1 MPDTGCAALC
11 SARRGIRIYPMS
23 QERRKRQQER
33 HGVSETKPVP
43 HTVIIAI
50 AIVVVFAVA
59 YYFIRHRQTG
69 RLDVFA
75 KCLTAKQA
83 KMYGAYW
90 CPHCEDQK
98 EKFGSSFQYAPYVEC
113 GIKGS
118 QAIASVCT
126 EAGIKRFPTWIFGD
140 GTRIEGAH
148 ELDFLGEQTGCSL
161 P

>member
-1 MPDTGCAALC
+1 
-11 SARRGIRIYPMS
+11 MS

-33 HGVSETKPVP
+33 QGQGQPNPERLRYI
-43 HTVIIAI
+43 IIAI
-50 AIVVVFAVA
+50 AIVVAFAAA
-59 YYFIRHRQTG
+59 YYFGWHRHNS
-69 RLDVFA
+69 RLDRFA
-75 KCLTAKQA
+75 RCLMAKQA

-118 QAIASVCT
+118 KGIEPVCT
-126 EAGIKRFPTWIFGD
+126 EAGIKRFPTWIFAD
-140 GTRIEGAH
+140 GARVEGEH
-148 ELDFLGEQTGCSL
+148 ELQFLGEQTGCSL

>member
-1 MPDTGCAALC
+1 
-11 SARRGIRIYPMS
+11 MS

-33 HGVSETKPVP
+33 QGQGQPNPERLRYI
-43 HTVIIAI
+43 IIAI
-50 AIVVVFAVA
+50 AIVVAFAAA
-59 YYFIRHRQTG
+59 YYFGWHRRTS
-69 RLDVFA
+69 RLDAFA
-75 KCLTAKQA
+75 KCLSAKQA

-118 QAIASVCT
+118 KGIEPVCT
-126 EAGIKRFPTWIFGD
+126 EAGIKRFPTWIFAD
-140 GTRIEGAH
+140 GARVEGEH
-148 ELDFLGEQTGCSL
+148 ELQFLGEQTGCSL